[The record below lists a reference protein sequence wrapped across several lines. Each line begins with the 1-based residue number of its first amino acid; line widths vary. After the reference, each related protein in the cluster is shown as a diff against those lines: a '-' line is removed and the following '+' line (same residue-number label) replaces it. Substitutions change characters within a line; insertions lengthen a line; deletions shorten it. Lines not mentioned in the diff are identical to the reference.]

1 MSNTIDR
8 TPRTNETR
16 EKTARQV
23 SFKPAHDLPTPTPRD
38 GYSYRWIRVSSM
50 GEADH
55 ANMARSR
62 REGWEPCKAEDY
74 PEFAS
79 DYSAFGLQSTGLIE
93 IGGLVL
99 CATSVE
105 MAESRRQYYD
115 TMTQRQTE
123 SVDNHFMSQSD
134 PRAPLIREHK
144 TRVSFGNG

>member
-8 TPRTNETR
+8 TPRANETR

-23 SFKPAHDLPTPTPRD
+23 SFRPANDLPTPEPRD
-38 GYSYRWIRVSSM
+38 GYAYRWVRVSSM
-50 GEADH
+50 GEPDH

-74 PEFAS
+74 PEFLA
-79 DYSAFGLQSTGLIE
+79 DYSAFGIKSTGIIE

-99 CATSVE
+99 CSTSIE
-105 MAESRRQYYD
+105 MSESRKQYYA
-115 TMTQRQTE
+115 TMTRKQTE
-123 SVDNHFMSQSD
+123 AVDNNFMSQSD

-144 TRVSFGNG
+144 SRVAAFG